1 MIRYKVMLDSLV
13 NEGKDEKHQEEL
25 KNYPTSNRK

>member
-1 MIRYKVMLDSLV
+1 MLDSLV

-25 KNYPTSNRK
+25 KNYPTSDRKWRRRG